1 MGFPRPTP
9 SRGVLAPVAAAALAL
24 ALAGCSNPPTPRHPS
39 APPSST
45 KTATFSGAES
55 GTISMNLCAASG
67 DDSVFV
73 VVRGTRTRLPGV
85 VSATNLDFDGED
97 SIYSIDKTGP
107 LPRFSTDGKSV
118 SLDGVVLRSVIDP
131 SRAVTFAGSIACP

>member
-1 MGFPRPTP
+1 
-9 SRGVLAPVAAAALAL
+9 
-24 ALAGCSNPPTPRHPS
+24 
-39 APPSST
+39 
-45 KTATFSGAES
+45 
-55 GTISMNLCAASG
+55 MNLCAASG